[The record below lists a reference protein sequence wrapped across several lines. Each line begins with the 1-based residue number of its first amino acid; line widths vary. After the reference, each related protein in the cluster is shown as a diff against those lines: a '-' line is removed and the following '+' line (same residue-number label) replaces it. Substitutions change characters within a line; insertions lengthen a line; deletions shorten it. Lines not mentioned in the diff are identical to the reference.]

1 MQEATRDPSPV
12 LRHRRWSQAGAS
24 AVHSDAGVQWTTL
37 AVAIAALLAVYAP
50 VLAGM
55 VAEWAAIPSLSH
67 GFAVPL
73 ISLYLLWR
81 RRDLIGAAAL
91 GSSRTGLALLTAA
104 LAILVAGS
112 VGGETFL
119 SRVSLPLALLGV
131 TLFLV
136 GPRVT
141 RHVWPA
147 IAYLVFM
154 VPLPYL
160 TLKAVM
166 DPSRLFEAATT
177 ARALR
182 WLGVP
187 VVQQGVMLHLPR
199 LTLEIAEDCS
209 SVRTV
214 AALVALGVAYAQI
227 GPRPTW
233 VRVALTLSAA
243 PLGLASNIVR
253 LVLTGLGAHHLGPV
267 ALDSVFHQFS
277 GTTVFLATVVLL
289 VALDRL
295 LVRLGRSRPG

>member
-1 MQEATRDPSPV
+1 MQEATRNPSPV
-12 LRHRRWSQAGAS
+12 LRHRWRPHAWAS
-24 AVHSDAGVQWTTL
+24 ALYSDAGIQWTTL
-37 AVAIAALLAVYAP
+37 AVAMVAVLAVYAP

-55 VAEWAAIPSLSH
+55 LVEWATIPSLSH

-73 ISLYLLWR
+73 ISVYLLWR
-81 RRDLIGAAAL
+81 RRDLIAAASL
-91 GSSRTGLALLTAA
+91 GGSSTGLAVLAAA
-104 LAILVAGS
+104 LAILAAGS
-112 VGGETFL
+112 VSGETFL
-119 SRVSLPLALLGV
+119 SRVSIPLALLGI

-141 RHVWPA
+141 RHMWPA

-160 TLKAVM
+160 MVKTAM
-166 DPSRLFEAATT
+166 TQSRLFEAETT
-177 ARALR
+177 ARMLR

-187 VVQQGVMLHLPR
+187 VLQQGVMLRLPA

-214 AALVALGVAYAQI
+214 AALVALGAAYAQI
-227 GPRPTW
+227 GPRAPW

-243 PLGLASNIVR
+243 PLGVAANIVR
-253 LVLTGLGAHHLGPV
+253 LVLTGLGAYHLGPV
-267 ALDSVFHQFS
+267 ALESIFHQFS

-295 LVRLGRSRPG
+295 LVRLGRSLHR